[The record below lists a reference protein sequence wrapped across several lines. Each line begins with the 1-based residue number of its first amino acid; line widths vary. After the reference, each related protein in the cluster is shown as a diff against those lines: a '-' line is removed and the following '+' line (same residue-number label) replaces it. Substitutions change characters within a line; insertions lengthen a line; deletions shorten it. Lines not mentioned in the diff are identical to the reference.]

1 MAQSLNMTDWVTPNH
16 WNASRFEAFA
26 GLDPKRE
33 FALIAPVLIYFQAD
47 LGWKDKARASLK
59 LLRTAKHPLFTDI
72 EQPVESILSMR
83 HTPDGLINRYN
94 ALVMS
99 MAEDVQPGIK
109 TLIDQYGAFS
119 FSIGSDQNVLSGCAA
134 GLFAFFDSFD
144 YLRDRIYAAVDAAE
158 EEEAFA

>member
-16 WNASRFEAFA
+16 WNTSHFEAFK

-47 LGWKDKARASLK
+47 LRWKEKARAALK
-59 LLRTAKHPLFTDI
+59 QLRTAKHPLFTDI
-72 EQPVESILSMR
+72 EQPVDAILSMR
-83 HTPDGLINRYN
+83 HAPDGLINRYN

-109 TLIDQYGAFS
+109 AHIDQYGAFS
-119 FSIGSDQNVLSGCAA
+119 FEVGSDQNVLSGCSA

-144 YLRDRIYAAVDAAE
+144 YLRDRLHAAVDAAE